1 METTDYHYDL
11 PDERIA
17 RYPVVPRSDARL
29 LHWKAPGALG
39 HHRVRDLAT
48 HSELLGLW
56 AQVWHNVSR
65 VIRAR
70 IYARRST
77 GGVLEVLLLEP
88 VDQPVEAAL
97 GSSAPSVWRCM
108 VRGAKR
114 WTSGPVQALQDSGVT
129 MDLVAVESSG
139 TRLIRLEWTSEGA
152 LGELLDGLGTLPLPP
167 YLERDTEPEDDERY
181 QTIYASAP
189 GSVAAPT
196 AGLHFDA
203 QVWSGIQGYA
213 SVHAVTLHVGAGT
226 FKPLGDG
233 GWAAHHMHVEQVILG
248 VSDLEALAIPG
259 VRRVAVGT
267 TSLRSL
273 ESFFWWAVVWRATG
287 YRPTEV
293 KQWDWKQH
301 AADGE
306 GWTIHDAAA
315 WVLQQFR
322 AHGSENGLI
331 AFATGIMIAPGY
343 RIRSVEALMTNFHQP
358 QSTLLCLVEAFVGP
372 NWRSIYS
379 TAMLEGYRFLSFG
392 DASLLERWEP

>member
-1 METTDYHYDL
+1 VETTDYHYDL
-11 PDERIA
+11 PDEHIA
-17 RYPVVPRSDARL
+17 RYPVSPRSDARL
-29 LHWKAPGALG
+29 LSWKAPGEVA

-48 HSELLGLW
+48 SFELLGVGT
-56 AQVWHNVSR
+56 QVWHNVSR

-70 IYARRST
+70 IFARRPT
-77 GGVLEVLLLEP
+77 GGLLEVLLLEP

-114 WTSGPVQALQDSGVT
+114 WTTGSVQATQDIGVT
-129 MDLVAVESSG
+129 MSLVAVESSG
-139 TRLIRLEWTSEGA
+139 TRLIRLEWTRECP
-152 LGELLDGLGTLPLPP
+152 LGQLLDGLGTLPLPP
-167 YLERDTEPEDDERY
+167 YLERDTEPEDDVRY
-181 QTIYASAP
+181 QTIYAAAP

-203 QVWSGIQGYA
+203 EVWSSIQAYA

-248 VSDLEALAIPG
+248 VSELEALAISG

-287 YRPTEV
+287 CRPNEV
-293 KQWDWKQH
+293 KQWDWIQY

-306 GWTIHDAAA
+306 GWTLAGAAD
-315 WVLQQFR
+315 WVLQALR
-322 AHGSENGLI
+322 AEDGDTRQI

-343 RIRSVEALMTNFHQP
+343 RIRSVQALLTNFHQP

-372 NWRSIYS
+372 HWRAIYS
-379 TAMLEGYRFLSFG
+379 TALSEGYRFLSFG
-392 DASLLERWEP
+392 DASLLERQEP

>member
-17 RYPVVPRSDARL
+17 RYPVSPRSDARL
-29 LHWKAPGALG
+29 LHWKAPGSLG
-39 HHRVRDLAT
+39 HYRVRDLAS
-48 HSELLGLW
+48 HSELLGVGT
-56 AQVWHNVSR
+56 QVWHNVSR

-70 IYARRST
+70 IFARRPT
-77 GGVLEVLLLEP
+77 GGLLEVLLLEP

-97 GSSAPSVWRCM
+97 GSFAPSVWRCM

-114 WTSGPVQALQDSGVT
+114 WTTGPVQALQDIGVT
-129 MDLVAVESSG
+129 MNLVAAESSG
-139 TRLIRLEWTSEGA
+139 TRLIRLEWTRECS
-152 LGELLDGLGTLPLPP
+152 LGQLLDGLGTLPLPP
-167 YLERDTEPEDDERY
+167 YLERDTEPEDDVRY
-181 QTIYASAP
+181 QTIYAAAP

-203 QVWSGIQGYA
+203 EVWSSIQTYA

-226 FKPLGDG
+226 FKPLGEG
-233 GWAAHHMHVEQVILG
+233 GWATHHMHVEQVILG
-248 VSDLEALAIPG
+248 VSELEALAIPG

-287 YRPTEV
+287 CRPTEV
-293 KQWDWKQH
+293 KQWDWMQY

-306 GWTIHDAAA
+306 GWTLAEAAD
-315 WVLQQFR
+315 WVLQSFHAEGGETRQ
-322 AHGSENGLI
+322 I

-343 RIRSVEALMTNFHQP
+343 RIRSVQALMTNFHQP

-372 NWRSIYS
+372 NWRNIYS
-379 TAMLEGYRFLSFG
+379 KALSEGYRFLSFG
-392 DASLLERWEP
+392 DASLLERQES